1 MQSPQLPPPSSA
13 QVVHRGS
20 YSLGWPCKEFSNS
33 GISVRVVH
41 RPSDSAHSI
50 FTGDLEFD
58 DDAGIDS
65 SGLDVWSGACSLLC
79 SHIATNPAI
88 VSSFNVLELGSG
100 MGVCGLFAAQ
110 TRFGAQNVALTDAG
124 NFVMKVRAAA
134 PALRSTTS
142 FSFQVLAANLSM
154 NAPNCIAACH
164 VFEHSWGR

>member
-65 SGLDVWSGACSLLC
+65 SGLDVWSGACTILC
-79 SHIATNPAI
+79 SHIAANPELMRN
-88 VSSFNVLELGSG
+88 FKVLELGSG

-110 TRFGAQNVALTDAG
+110 SRFGAESVAMCA
-124 NFVMKVRAAA
+124 K
-134 PALRSTTS
+134 
-142 FSFQVLAANLSM
+142 LSM
-154 NAPNCIAACH
+154 QHCVWLAFCSVHAVPRLTCIFVGLMLAT
-164 VFEHSWGR
+164 S